1 MENCHY
7 NMDIIPPVTAIQT
20 SLPSSRLGGNI
31 SIAVAP
37 FETKQQRAVTLLEK
51 QMIH

>member
-1 MENCHY
+1 MQNCHH
-7 NMDIIPPVTAIQT
+7 NMDIIQPVKAIPT
-20 SLPSSRLGGNI
+20 SRLGGNI

-37 FETKQQRAVTLLEK
+37 FDTKQQRAVTLLEK